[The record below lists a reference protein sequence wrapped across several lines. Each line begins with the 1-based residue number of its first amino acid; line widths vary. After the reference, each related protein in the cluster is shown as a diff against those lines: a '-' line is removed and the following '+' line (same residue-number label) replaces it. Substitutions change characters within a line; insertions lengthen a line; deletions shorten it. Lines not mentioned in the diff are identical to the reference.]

1 VWLYNFNHSVAAH
14 SGSQAMN
21 LSGAAVI
28 DKQTDLSDN
37 IPELGIW
44 YATVEMGEDRLHGDE
59 GEFAKL

>member
-1 VWLYNFNHSVAAH
+1 
-14 SGSQAMN
+14 MN